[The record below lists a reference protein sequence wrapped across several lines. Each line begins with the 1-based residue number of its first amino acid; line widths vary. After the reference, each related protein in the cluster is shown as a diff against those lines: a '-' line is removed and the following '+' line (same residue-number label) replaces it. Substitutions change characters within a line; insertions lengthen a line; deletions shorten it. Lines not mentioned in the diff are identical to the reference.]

1 MSRLLV
7 ILFFLIIWHTDCK
20 LVPSYYLQK
29 HYDLQKQMC
38 KHCPMECLYTK
49 KEDVLSLP
57 RTITMCYRVYPMLYE
72 HDTYFYSHAVAFGNI
87 NRNFTFVEEGMV
99 SIEWDILSFF
109 VKDFDYESKLCCF
122 LKVIPLDE
130 VFKQSLTQHELEFYT
145 RSAQLIT
152 IKFQGF
158 LYGMWLTGP
167 WLGYKTKESPTFAW
181 VGLGEHL
188 NPAVQV
194 WRHTCVR

>member
-1 MSRLLV
+1 MTCRSRCASIAPWSVSTPRKKMSSLSPRQSPCATECIPCCMNMTLTSIAMRWHLGISTGTLLLLRKV
-7 ILFFLIIWHTDCK
+7 W
-20 LVPSYYLQK
+20 LVMNGTYYW
-29 HYDLQKQMC
+29 
-38 KHCPMECLYTK
+38 
-49 KEDVLSLP
+49 
-57 RTITMCYRVYPMLYE
+57 I
-72 HDTYFYSHAVAFGNI
+72 
-87 NRNFTFVEEGMV
+87 
-99 SIEWDILSFF
+99 F